1 LTPWGQA
8 NEGVGEMSLSERAPR
23 PEVHPPRL
31 RAPALAVV
39 AAALVVLSLASSCDA
54 ASPTPNPTAV
64 YGAPA
69 KVEPVPSQS
78 YAKIT
83 LSEAAV
89 KRIGIQTVKL
99 SETRIGGVLRKT
111 IPYSAVIYDRTAKT
125 WTYTNPAPLVFVR
138 APITVEYI
146 DGDVA
151 VLTAGPDVGTDVVSV
166 GAIELYGTELKI
178 G

>member
-1 LTPWGQA
+1 M
-8 NEGVGEMSLSERAPR
+8 NLSKRASR
-23 PEVHPPRL
+23 PEVNPRGL
-31 RAPALAVV
+31 GAPALAVV
-39 AAALVVLSLASSCDA
+39 VAALVVLSLASSCA
-54 ASPTPNPTAV
+54 AVSPTPNPTAA

-83 LSEAAV
+83 LTEAAA
-89 KRIGIQTVKL
+89 KRIGVQTVKL
-99 SETRIGGVLRKT
+99 SEARIGGVLRKT

-138 APITVEYI
+138 APISVEYI

-151 VLTAGPDVGTDVVSV
+151 VLLTGPDVGTDVVSV